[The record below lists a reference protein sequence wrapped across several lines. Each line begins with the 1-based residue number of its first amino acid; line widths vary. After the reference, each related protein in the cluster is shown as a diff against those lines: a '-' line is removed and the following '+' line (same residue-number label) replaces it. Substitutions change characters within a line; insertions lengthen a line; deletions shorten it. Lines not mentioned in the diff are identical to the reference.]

1 MSSTTTST
9 TRPETSPWPTSRWT
23 SRTTPSPTRPTTR
36 LTTRPP
42 PTPRTTKPARH
53 QPRKR
58 RLLRLVV
65 DRPARLQARR
75 APPKPPESARV
86 ARRVWLAR
94 PQQHA
99 AVARHEHVR
108 GAAMADE
115 RDDKGVAAAL
125 PTDALKEAGQQLL
138 GLLVQRA
145 TEAAAQRVTGLAD
158 RLTDV
163 TESGGDFR
171 AALSSGKAQRNG
183 QVDDDADGDEDG
195 DDKPGGIK
203 GALIGLKDKM
213 KNAFGGGGGSG
224 GAKKL
229 KMTNIVEGLDVG
241 LPLRTTYDTWT
252 QFADFPSFMKKVE
265 TVDQESDEKTNW
277 TAKVF
282 WSRRTWQATIVEQVP
297 DSHIVWRS
305 TGPKGHVDGA
315 VSFTELGPNLT
326 RVLLVLEYWPKGLFE
341 RTGNLWRAQGRRARL
356 EFKHF
361 RRHAMT
367 NVLLRQEEVVGWRGE
382 IRDSEVVKTHEEA
395 LEEEQR
401 AQEEEPAPDETTPD
415 QTAED
420 EVPEDETAEDELS
433 EDELSEDELSE
444 DELSE
449 DEAVEDEL
457 SEDEAVED

>member
-1 MSSTTTST
+1 
-9 TRPETSPWPTSRWT
+9 
-23 SRTTPSPTRPTTR
+23 
-36 LTTRPP
+36 
-42 PTPRTTKPARH
+42 
-53 QPRKR
+53 
-58 RLLRLVV
+58 
-65 DRPARLQARR
+65 
-75 APPKPPESARV
+75 
-86 ARRVWLAR
+86 
-94 PQQHA
+94 
-99 AVARHEHVR
+99 
-108 GAAMADE
+108 MADD
-115 RDDKGVAAAL
+115 RDDKNGAAAAL
-125 PTDALKEAGQQLL
+125 PTDALKEAGSQLL

-163 TESGGDFR
+163 TESGGDVR
-171 AALSSGKAQRNG
+171 AALGGKGQRNG
-183 QVDDDADGDEDG
+183 QVDDEAADDDAEDGD
-195 DDKPGGIK
+195 DDKPGGFK
-203 GALIGLKDKM
+203 GALISLKDKM

-229 KMTNIVEGLDVG
+229 KMTSIIEGLDVG

-265 TVDQESDEKTNW
+265 TVDQESDEKANW

-282 WSRRTWQATIVEQVP
+282 WSRRTWQATIIEQVP

-305 TGPKGHVDGA
+305 TGAKGHVDGA

-367 NVLLRQEEVVGWRGE
+367 NVLLRQEEVEGWRGE

-395 LEEEQR
+395 LEEEQ
-401 AQEEEPAPDETTPD
+401 AQQEESTSPEDEAQDETTEETGPDESSEEEVAEDESGPLDDEVADDDELADDDEAVYDEDEPYEGQDEDADEADEADEYVEDDGAEEPAP
-415 QTAED
+415 AR
-420 EVPEDETAEDELS
+420 S
-433 EDELSEDELSE
+433 G
-444 DELSE
+444 
-449 DEAVEDEL
+449 
-457 SEDEAVED
+457 

>member
-1 MSSTTTST
+1 
-9 TRPETSPWPTSRWT
+9 
-23 SRTTPSPTRPTTR
+23 
-36 LTTRPP
+36 
-42 PTPRTTKPARH
+42 
-53 QPRKR
+53 
-58 RLLRLVV
+58 
-65 DRPARLQARR
+65 
-75 APPKPPESARV
+75 
-86 ARRVWLAR
+86 
-94 PQQHA
+94 
-99 AVARHEHVR
+99 
-108 GAAMADE
+108 MADE
-115 RDDKGVAAAL
+115 RDDKGSVASAL

-171 AALSSGKAQRNG
+171 AALGGKGQRNG
-183 QVDDDADGDEDG
+183 QVDDEADGDDAEEDG
-195 DDKPGGIK
+195 DDDKPGGFK
-203 GALIGLKDKM
+203 GALISLKDKM

-229 KMTNIVEGLDVG
+229 KMTSIVEGLDVG

-282 WSRRTWQATIVEQVP
+282 WSRRTWQATIIEQVP

-305 TGPKGHVDGA
+305 TGAKGHVDGA
-315 VSFTELGPNLT
+315 VGFTELGPNLT

-367 NVLLRQEEVVGWRGE
+367 NVLLRQEEVEGWRGE

-395 LEEEQR
+395 LEEEQ
-401 AQEEEPAPDETTPD
+401 AQQEESASPEDETQDETAAEAGADDASEDEVAEDETGPLDDEFADDDELADDDEPADDDELADDDEAVYDEDEPEEAQDEDADEYVEDDGAEEPAP
-415 QTAED
+415 AR
-420 EVPEDETAEDELS
+420 S
-433 EDELSEDELSE
+433 GRRG
-444 DELSE
+444 
-449 DEAVEDEL
+449 
-457 SEDEAVED
+457 

>member
-1 MSSTTTST
+1 
-9 TRPETSPWPTSRWT
+9 
-23 SRTTPSPTRPTTR
+23 
-36 LTTRPP
+36 
-42 PTPRTTKPARH
+42 
-53 QPRKR
+53 
-58 RLLRLVV
+58 
-65 DRPARLQARR
+65 
-75 APPKPPESARV
+75 
-86 ARRVWLAR
+86 
-94 PQQHA
+94 
-99 AVARHEHVR
+99 
-108 GAAMADE
+108 MADE

-171 AALSSGKAQRNG
+171 AALSNGKAQRNG
-183 QVDDDADGDEDG
+183 QVDDDADGEEDGDEDG
-195 DDKPGGIK
+195 DDKPGGFK

-367 NVLLRQEEVVGWRGE
+367 NVLLRQEEVEGWRGE

-415 QTAED
+415 QTAA
-420 EVPEDETAEDELS
+420 EDETAEDELP
-433 EDELSEDELSE
+433 EDELPEDELPEDE
-444 DELSE
+444 DELHDEEPEAEADDAAEGDQDAAE
-449 DEAVEDEL
+449 DTEDVEEAPAPVR
-457 SEDEAVED
+457 SGRRR

>member
-1 MSSTTTST
+1 
-9 TRPETSPWPTSRWT
+9 
-23 SRTTPSPTRPTTR
+23 
-36 LTTRPP
+36 
-42 PTPRTTKPARH
+42 
-53 QPRKR
+53 
-58 RLLRLVV
+58 
-65 DRPARLQARR
+65 
-75 APPKPPESARV
+75 
-86 ARRVWLAR
+86 
-94 PQQHA
+94 
-99 AVARHEHVR
+99 
-108 GAAMADE
+108 MADE
-115 RDDKGVAAAL
+115 RDEKSGALAGAL
-125 PTDALKEAGQQLL
+125 PTDALKDAGQQLL

-145 TEAAAQRVTGLAD
+145 AEAASQRVSGLAD

-163 TESGGDFR
+163 TDSGGDFR
-171 AALSSGKAQRNG
+171 AALSGDKSQGNG
-183 QVDDDADGDEDG
+183 EAKGEGDGEG
-195 DDKPGGIK
+195 GEGEDKPGGFK
-203 GALIGLKDKM
+203 GALIGLKDKI

-265 TVDQESDEKTNW
+265 SVNQESDEKTNW
-277 TAKVF
+277 KAKVF
-282 WSRRTWQATIVEQVP
+282 WSRRTWQATIIEQVP

-315 VSFTELGPNLT
+315 VSFTSLGPNLT

-395 LEEEQR
+395 LEEERR
-401 AQEEEPAPDETTPD
+401 AQEEPAPDETTPD
-415 QTAED
+415 ETAED
-420 EVPEDETAEDELS
+420 ELPEDETAEDEGA
-433 EDELSEDELSE
+433 EDEGAEDEGAE
-444 DELSE
+444 DEGAE
-449 DEAVEDEL
+449 DEGELYDEEADDVEEGDQDAA
-457 SEDEAVED
+457 EDTEDAEEAPAPVRSGRRR

>member
-1 MSSTTTST
+1 
-9 TRPETSPWPTSRWT
+9 
-23 SRTTPSPTRPTTR
+23 
-36 LTTRPP
+36 
-42 PTPRTTKPARH
+42 
-53 QPRKR
+53 
-58 RLLRLVV
+58 
-65 DRPARLQARR
+65 
-75 APPKPPESARV
+75 
-86 ARRVWLAR
+86 
-94 PQQHA
+94 
-99 AVARHEHVR
+99 
-108 GAAMADE
+108 MADG
-115 RDDKGVAAAL
+115 RDGRDEKNGALAAAL
-125 PTDALKEAGQQLL
+125 PTDALKDAGQQLL

-145 TEAAAQRVTGLAD
+145 AEAASQRVSGLAD

-163 TESGGDFR
+163 TASGGDFR
-171 AALSSGKAQRNG
+171 AALSGDKSQDNG
-183 QVDDDADGDEDG
+183 EAKGDGDGESG
-195 DDKPGGIK
+195 EGEAGEGEGGEGEDKPGGFK
-203 GALIGLKDKM
+203 GALIGLKDKI

-224 GAKKL
+224 GAVKL

-265 TVDQESDEKTNW
+265 SVNQESDEKTNW
-277 TAKVF
+277 KAKVF

-315 VSFTELGPNLT
+315 VGFTELGPNLT

-415 QTAED
+415 QTAEK
-420 EVPEDETAEDELS
+420 ELPEDETAEDEPRRTRPRRTS
-433 EDELSEDELSE
+433 CRRTRPPRTSCRRTSCRRTRA
-444 DELSE
+444 SSTTRSQRPRPTTPRR
-449 DEAVEDEL
+449 ARTPPRTPRTAPAPVR
-457 SEDEAVED
+457 SGRRR

>member
-1 MSSTTTST
+1 
-9 TRPETSPWPTSRWT
+9 
-23 SRTTPSPTRPTTR
+23 
-36 LTTRPP
+36 
-42 PTPRTTKPARH
+42 
-53 QPRKR
+53 
-58 RLLRLVV
+58 
-65 DRPARLQARR
+65 
-75 APPKPPESARV
+75 
-86 ARRVWLAR
+86 
-94 PQQHA
+94 
-99 AVARHEHVR
+99 
-108 GAAMADE
+108 MAEE
-115 RDDKGVAAAL
+115 RDGRDEKNGALAAAL
-125 PTDALKEAGQQLL
+125 PTDALKDAGQQLL

-145 TEAAAQRVTGLAD
+145 AEAASQRVSGLAD

-163 TESGGDFR
+163 TASGGDFR
-171 AALSSGKAQRNG
+171 AAMSGDKSQDNG
-183 QVDDDADGDEDG
+183 EAKGDGEAG
-195 DDKPGGIK
+195 EGEDKPGGFK
-203 GALIGLKDKM
+203 GALIGLKDKI

-224 GAKKL
+224 GAVKL

-265 TVDQESDEKTNW
+265 SVNQESDEKTNW
-277 TAKVF
+277 KAKVF

-367 NVLLRQEEVVGWRGE
+367 NVLLRQEEVEGWRGE

-415 QTAED
+415 QTATARGRD
-420 EVPEDETAEDELS
+420 RRGRAAGGRAAGGRAAGGRPEDELPEDEDELHDEEPEAEADDAAEGDQDAA
-433 EDELSEDELSE
+433 EDTEDVE
-444 DELSE
+444 
-449 DEAVEDEL
+449 EAPAPVR
-457 SEDEAVED
+457 SGRRR

>member
-1 MSSTTTST
+1 MS
-9 TRPETSPWPTSRWT
+9 P
-23 SRTTPSPTRPTTR
+23 
-36 LTTRPP
+36 
-42 PTPRTTKPARH
+42 
-53 QPRKR
+53 
-58 RLLRLVV
+58 
-65 DRPARLQARR
+65 
-75 APPKPPESARV
+75 
-86 ARRVWLAR
+86 
-94 PQQHA
+94 
-99 AVARHEHVR
+99 
-108 GAAMADE
+108 
-115 RDDKGVAAAL
+115 
-125 PTDALKEAGQQLL
+125 
-138 GLLVQRA
+138 
-145 TEAAAQRVTGLAD
+145 
-158 RLTDV
+158 
-163 TESGGDFR
+163 
-171 AALSSGKAQRNG
+171 KAQRNG
-183 QVDDDADGDEDG
+183 QVDDDADGEEDGDEDG
-195 DDKPGGIK
+195 DDKPGGFK

-395 LEEEQR
+395 LEEEQ
-401 AQEEEPAPDETTPD
+401 AQQEESTSPEGEAQDEAAEEAGPDEASEEEV
-415 QTAED
+415 AED
-420 EVPEDETAEDELS
+420 ETGSFDDEVTDEDELGDDEAAYD
-433 EDELSEDELSE
+433 EDEPYEASDEDA
-444 DELSE
+444 DEVDQA
-449 DEAVEDEL
+449 DEADEYVEDDGA
-457 SEDEAVED
+457 EDVGAEQPAPARSGRRG